1 MEIGPLIAP
10 DGSDR
15 FSTSDEVRAALCCFP
30 DFVLESSTEGSSWE
44 VDLDLGGRV
53 RVQLEDVEVLS
64 LLESLDPTA
73 N

>member
-1 MEIGPLIAP
+1 MEIGPSIAQA
-10 DGSDR
+10 GSDR
-15 FSTSDEVRAALCCFP
+15 FSTSDEVRAALCCVP
-30 DFVLESSTEGSSWE
+30 DFLLEASTEGSSWE

-53 RVQLEDVEVLS
+53 RVQPEDVEVLR